1 MSKEIPVLDYSL
13 LSSNPAKFVQDLKQ
27 AASEWGFFFLKNH
40 NIPQSE
46 VDKNFALAEQF
57 FHGPNPGDEFKIN
70 TDNIG
75 YSGRWQ
81 EGYGQDD
88 HISYNFGGRYR
99 MPMNLPPI
107 LAADYDRIQE
117 FKKSVWELA
126 LELLRGFA
134 VALDLEPDHFA
145 KWHDFNKDPGMN
157 LRFMYYPENHTPEE
171 GQTRIREHSDFGTI
185 TVLFQKNVGGLEV
198 LSPSGAWVTA
208 PVIPGAPLINI
219 GDFLQIWSAG
229 ELKSTVHRLT
239 FKNGSAERYSMPCF
253 VGANDD
259 ALLAPIK
266 EGNIK
271 VTCPIDGMTA
281 GEYYRRRVHFLHHG
295 GDPKSTPFITRE
307 DKPWKPEST
316 PAATAAA

>member
-1 MSKEIPVLDYSL
+1 MSKEIPVLDYTL

-46 VDKNFALAEQF
+46 VDKNFALAEKF

-70 TDNIG
+70 KDNVG

-81 EGYGQDD
+81 EGYGMDD
-88 HISYNFGGRYR
+88 HISYNFSGRYR
-99 MPMNLPPI
+99 MPMTLPPM
-107 LAADYDRIQE
+107 LAAEYDRIQE

-134 VALDLEPDHFA
+134 IALELEPEHFA
-145 KWHDFNKDPGMN
+145 KWHDLTKDPGMN
-157 LRFMYYPENHTPEE
+157 LRFMYYPENHTPDE
-171 GQTRIREHSDFGTI
+171 GQTRIREHSDFGTV
-185 TVLFQKNVGGLEV
+185 TVLFQKDVGGLEV
-198 LSPSGAWVTA
+198 LSPSGTWVTA

-219 GDFLQIWSAG
+219 GDFLQVNDSYPYFYPRDKTGLTTKQIWSAG

-253 VGANDD
+253 VGANVSRSLN
-259 ALLAPIK
+259 LL
-266 EGNIK
+266 
-271 VTCPIDGMTA
+271 C
-281 GEYYRRRVHFLHHG
+281 
-295 GDPKSTPFITRE
+295 
-307 DKPWKPEST
+307 
-316 PAATAAA
+316 

>member
-1 MSKEIPVLDYSL
+1 MASSALIRLVFKTGINCTVSPRPQQPASTRKALSHNPNVAIKMSKEIPVLDYTL
-13 LSSNPAKFVQDLKQ
+13 LTSNPAKFVQDLKQ

-57 FHGPNPGDEFKIN
+57 FHGPKPGDEFKIN
-70 TDNIG
+70 EHNIG

-81 EGYGQDD
+81 EGYGMDD
-88 HISYNFGGRYR
+88 HISYNFSGRYR
-99 MPMNLPPI
+99 MPMTLPPL

-117 FKKSVWELA
+117 FKKSVWDLA

-157 LRFMYYPENHTPEE
+157 LRFMYYPENHTPDE

-185 TVLFQKNVGGLEV
+185 TVLFQKDVGGLEV
-198 LSPSGAWVTA
+198 LSPSGTWVTA

-219 GDFLQIWSAG
+219 GDFLQVSYP
-229 ELKSTVHRLT
+229 R
-239 FKNGSAERYSMPCF
+239 FYP
-253 VGANDD
+253 
-259 ALLAPIK
+259 
-266 EGNIK
+266 
-271 VTCPIDGMTA
+271 
-281 GEYYRRRVHFLHHG
+281 
-295 GDPKSTPFITRE
+295 
-307 DKPWKPEST
+307 
-316 PAATAAA
+316 